1 LGAVN
6 ALKLGIT
13 DWQRRHFAKKWFSHN
28 TDKLDRHQPQN
39 LKMGNSFSSNSNTK
53 MHSVGYNGRTLT
65 EMPSAFRSL
74 IISRLR
80 VV

>member
-1 LGAVN
+1 
-6 ALKLGIT
+6 
-13 DWQRRHFAKKWFSHN
+13 
-28 TDKLDRHQPQN
+28 
-39 LKMGNSFSSNSNTK
+39 
-53 MHSVGYNGRTLT
+53 MHSVGYNVRTLT